1 MKRIPFDRFS
11 DKRFYYANAPPCK
24 QGFSLTTDF
33 TWRILLCTMKYLA
46 RLHML
51 QRLCSH
57 NPVLLPHHPDG
68 YIPQSDEALNSCQ
81 KTADKIENKIK
92 TNKNRE
98 LRENKQRIINKIRR
112 NSEKPIDRFSEKVYC
127 EYNNSKGE
135 RNMSTIQDVAQK
147 AGVSVST
154 VYKVFSDSYKTRALP
169 IFSLVNMLIKEE
181 YLYYFPNGRQAK
193 IFDRKEQEFTLGS
206 KFRGKFGACKDVL
219 KPNRLLLSCAANF
232 TSIKE
237 VEDAFCFFSNELV
250 VYAPENQG
258 NWMNYSLYQINA
270 NEKMKEA
277 VISFMRGLGMGVKD
291 IKVNIDQKEMEAF
304 ELPPFLSDE
313 FKNILLQTK
322 VNDITA
328 KVVYEKFET
337 DLMQDESTGVQKL
350 FGLLCPLID
359 IMVNGK
365 VLICDELESSLHESL
380 VYELVRMFMNY
391 KTDKFAQIIFTTHET
406 GLLNLD
412 LFRRDQI
419 WFTEMDG
426 IERGTDLYSL
436 AEIKNV
442 RKEDNFGKGYIAGKY
457 GAIPM
462 LNVNFASIV
471 SKM

>member
-1 MKRIPFDRFS
+1 MLFYNHVDNINGRRKYSMLLEFS
-11 DKRFYYANAPPCK
+11 CSNHKSIKDKVL
-24 QGFSLTTDF
+24 FSVVAGTDTTF
-33 TWRILLCTMKYLA
+33 
-46 RLHML
+46 
-51 QRLCSH
+51 
-57 NPVLLPHHPDG
+57 
-68 YIPQSDEALNSCQ
+68 E
-81 KTADKIENKIK
+81 DKIEEITGIRVLKSAVIYGANGSGKSNFIDAISFV
-92 TNKNRE
+92 KNLVMNSIMYQPGQGIRQIPHK
-98 LRENKQRIINKIRR
+98 LKGVENESTYQVHFVTEGTRY
-112 NSEKPIDRFSEKVYC
+112 VY
-127 EYNNSKGE
+127 G
-135 RNMSTIQDVAQK
+135 
-147 AGVSVST
+147 
-154 VYKVFSDSYKTRALP
+154 
-169 IFSLVNMLIKEE
+169 FSLVNMLIKEE

-322 VNDITA
+322 VDDITA

-391 KTDKFAQIIFTTHET
+391 KTDKFAQIIFTTHVT